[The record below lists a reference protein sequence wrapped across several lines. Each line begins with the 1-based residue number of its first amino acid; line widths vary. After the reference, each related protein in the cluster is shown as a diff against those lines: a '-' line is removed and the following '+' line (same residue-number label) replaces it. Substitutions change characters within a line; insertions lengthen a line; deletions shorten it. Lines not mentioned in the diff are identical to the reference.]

1 MPAMSW
7 DLVRDFLRSHTP
19 DEMWERIR
27 TLNNSRTMGES
38 EAHVRKIIADHEA
51 GKTLSEMDELLLFG
65 YSLWAVRIGEQPDF
79 YSASLP
85 PFDNYLRGLKSPD
98 KAQQARFKA
107 LESALRGATPGEM
120 LAALPALERA
130 KKSAG
135 RKKGSGI
142 DDNPVLLKMHTMVG
156 KDGLKIRQAARKL
169 ASKANTQSPDPES
182 TAKRLE
188 RKYRK
193 KYCAGEK

>member
-65 YSLWAVRIGEQPDF
+65 YSLWAARIGEQPDF

-98 KAQQARFKA
+98 TAQQARFKA
-107 LESALRGATPGEM
+107 LRSPRSE
-120 LAALPALERA
+120 ALPQA
-130 KKSAG
+130 KCSL
-135 RKKGSGI
+135 R
-142 DDNPVLLKMHTMVG
+142 
-156 KDGLKIRQAARKL
+156 
-169 ASKANTQSPDPES
+169 
-182 TAKRLE
+182 
-188 RKYRK
+188 YRP
-193 KYCAGEK
+193 

>member
-1 MPAMSW
+1 MPAMRW

-79 YSASLP
+79 YAASLP

-107 LESALRGATPGEM
+107 LESALRGTTPGEM

-130 KKSAG
+130 KKHAG
-135 RKKGSGI
+135 RKKGSEI
-142 DDNPVLLKMHTMVG
+142 DDGAVLLKMRTAVI
-156 KDGLKIRQAARKL
+156 KDGLSIPQAARNFAGEAKVRNST
-169 ASKANTQSPDPES
+169 ASLDS
-182 TAKRLE
+182 TAKRL
-188 RKYRK
+188 RGKYHK
-193 KYCAGEK
+193 KY

>member
-1 MPAMSW
+1 MPAMRW

-107 LESALRGATPGEM
+107 LESALRGTTPGEM

-135 RKKGSGI
+135 RKKGSEI
-142 DDNPVLLKMHTMVG
+142 DDNAVLLKMHTMVG
-156 KDGLKIRQAARKL
+156 KDGLSIPQAARKF
-169 ASKANTQSPDPES
+169 
-182 TAKRLE
+182 
-188 RKYRK
+188 
-193 KYCAGEK
+193 AGEAKARNTTASRRAPQSD